1 LPSLPSLPRPDIRG
15 HASDLGHGIRDR
27 FGDGV
32 DAVRHRIVDGWEWL
46 IGLRLPHLSPVRGSV
61 IAGVIVGLLSVTIG
75 WGFYQLFSAT
85 LGTRAGGGWGFLAFV
100 SLSFVAF
107 ILGELLLS
115 GFGVPHARV
124 VSILSVLLVLLLVL
138 VFFIKL
144 AAGIW
149 AWLLIPA
156 LCAACFVASNT
167 VMTAATKEENP
178 QRLPWEP
185 TDKSQV
191 RID

>member
-1 LPSLPSLPRPDIRG
+1 LPKPDIRG
-15 HASDLGHGIRDR
+15 RASDLWHGI
-27 FGDGV
+27 GDQFAAAW
-32 DAVRHRIVDGWEWL
+32 DWF

-61 IAGVIVGLLSVTIG
+61 VTGIVVGVMSVAIG
-75 WGFYQLFSAT
+75 WGFYELFSAT
-85 LGTRAGGGWGFLAFV
+85 LGTRAGGTWGFLAFV
-100 SLSFVAF
+100 CLSFLAF
-107 ILGELLLS
+107 IVGELLLS

-149 AWLLIPA
+149 AWPLIPT
-156 LCAACFVASNT
+156 LCALCFVASNA
-167 VMTAATKEENP
+167 VMTIATKEENS

-185 TDKSQV
+185 TDESQV
-191 RID
+191 KTD